1 MSTIN
6 KKPYI
11 KNLLESLDTDML
23 NSLSLLIDGE
33 GNQEPIRRTM
43 NLPSGNK
50 TKITEADKGVHL
62 CSLEINYS
70 IFMGYLVYNDD
81 YCCLIWFTDS
91 SSQVIKCFNIN
102 LETNAIETVSEEL
115 SVLELRSELYDIRG
129 VGSEVVAN
137 PTLEGTEPNLE
148 GLEVDGEKYKIPEGT
163 VVEANPTLAGTESPL
178 TGLQVGD
185 TKYAVG
191 GSGKKHLYKLF
202 LTFNTGTY
210 AGAISLLVPS
220 DQDVSSTMNRQNI
233 LDFKTYLVNEY
244 SFISFN
250 HQFSCSGYVTSING
264 EQYFNIA
271 ETVNFSS
278 TGMEICYGMMQAT
291 INNTTVMF
299 KHYNYKGTISIRN
312 NDIKTQESGN
322 TSSIYKL
329 Y

>member
-129 VGSEVVAN
+129 GGSEVVAN
-137 PTLEGTEPNLE
+137 PTLEGTESNLE

-163 VVEANPTLAGTESPL
+163 VVEANPTLAGTEDAL
-178 TGLQVGD
+178 TGLQVGN
-185 TKYAVG
+185 TKYKVG
-191 GSGKKHLYKLF
+191 GGSHLYKILI
-202 LTFNTGTY
+202 TSSGTPLY
-210 AGAISLLVPS
+210 YFTDKDNIDSITALKNDLSEKGFTDNINCALVFS
-220 DQDVSSTMNRQNI
+220 FRYVYFTST
-233 LDFKTYLVNEY
+233 
-244 SFISFN
+244 
-250 HQFSCSGYVTSING
+250 
-264 EQYFNIA
+264 
-271 ETVNFSS
+271 
-278 TGMEICYGMMQAT
+278 
-291 INNTTVMF
+291 
-299 KHYNYKGTISIRN
+299 NYKREVGLYIDSLNRLQVITE
-312 NDIKTQESGN
+312 D
-322 TSSIYKL
+322 YKL
-329 Y
+329 ESTDNVYSLSFTYPHSSVASLYQILKIY